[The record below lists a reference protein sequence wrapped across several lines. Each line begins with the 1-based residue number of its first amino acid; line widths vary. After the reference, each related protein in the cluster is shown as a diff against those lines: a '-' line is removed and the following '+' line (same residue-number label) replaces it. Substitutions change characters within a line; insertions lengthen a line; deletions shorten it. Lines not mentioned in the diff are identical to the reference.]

1 MSRQR
6 PGGRVPSDPGPPE
19 DRGPVVDPP
28 EDVVSRTTTEPAE
41 VEPTAVERRGRLE
54 PGYREMGDRLRAERR
69 AHGLSLRELADRLGV
84 SPSLISQ
91 VETGRAQ
98 PSVSTLYAI
107 AAELGVSLD
116 ELLFAGRADIGPRRG
131 PQGRP
136 RDPELPS
143 PVQRAGDRKH
153 IRLASGVMWDRL
165 TTSSEPGVE
174 FLYVTYEVGGA
185 SGPEDAFQR
194 HQGHEWGY
202 VVSGTLH
209 VTIGFEDYVLGPGD
223 AISIDS
229 MVPHRLSNHGPEPVH
244 GIWFVLGRHAPGPSG
259 GPSGASR
266 AWLDPLHGVAR

>member
-1 MSRQR
+1 
-6 PGGRVPSDPGPPE
+6 
-19 DRGPVVDPP
+19 
-28 EDVVSRTTTEPAE
+28 
-41 VEPTAVERRGRLE
+41 
-54 PGYREMGDRLRAERR
+54 MGDRLRAERR

-116 ELLFAGRADIGPRRG
+116 ELLFAGRPDIAPRRG
-131 PQGRP
+131 RGRP
-136 RDPELPS
+136 RDPELPP
-143 PVQRAGDRKH
+143 PVQRAGDRKR
-153 IRLASGVMWDRL
+153 IRLASGVVWDRL

-194 HQGHEWGY
+194 HQGHEWGF

-223 AISIDS
+223 SISIDS
-229 MVPHRLSNHGPEPVH
+229 MVPHRLSNQGPDPVH
-244 GIWFVLGRHAPGPSG
+244 GIWFVLGRHSAGGNTGPADRRR
-259 GPSGASR
+259 P
-266 AWLDPLHGVAR
+266 WQDPLHGVER